1 MFLLTP
7 QEKDMDQDLENST
20 NSDVEMTTDTI
31 KNVTITTGTKTANT
45 IRAKAKK
52 DGLTMTTGTKHFVY
66 LI

>member
-52 DGLTMTTGTKHFVY
+52 DGLTMTTGN
-66 LI
+66 